1 VGTAHQQGFRQI
13 TVGWAGLN
21 EISSINGIDLIN
33 PPLRI
38 FVAITSLMLTTICL
52 ALISAATILFFTR
65 RGLRYLRYFQQEEYN
80 GTRFK
85 DWFIEKR
92 TFDTKGTLIALLAAA
107 LSKFATGGD
116 MVICLVIC
124 LLAAAALI
132 SIGFTEEDP
141 RKVGKIK
148 LNMTDRAT
156 AIYNLALGLN
166 AIATLLVITATYF
179 LGAGESI
186 AIYWLV
192 GLGLIQTSPIWIVI
206 ANAIL
211 WPNEFKKQQA
221 FLQEAKDILAEYQP
235 YTIGITG
242 SYGKTST
249 KAILGGIL
257 EAIEPTFWTPGS
269 INTEMGITRQI
280 RENLKPQQQ
289 IAIVEM
295 GAYQIGSIAKLCRF
309 TPPNAGLVTAVG
321 VMHLERFGGAD
332 NIYKAKCEL
341 AQAIPAN
348 GLLVCNGDNPG
359 ARKMATEYPKATTLL
374 YGLEPEIGHLDCWMS
389 DIDAKMAGTNFIIH
403 WQGKEYPGFT
413 KLLGVPML
421 SNLVGAFTMACALGK
436 DPDYVIAAIYNVEP
450 ANNRLNL
457 RKNGDGFILDD
468 SYNSN
473 PIGFASALDVLEALE
488 GGRKILMT
496 PGMVELGD
504 IQAAENRQVALKA
517 ASICDLAIVVGTTNQ
532 EALKAGLLEG
542 GLAADKLMEFPDRDA
557 ALAYLTSPEH
567 RQAKDMILIENDLP
581 DLYEAIAKF

>member
-1 VGTAHQQGFRQI
+1 
-13 TVGWAGLN
+13 
-21 EISSINGIDLIN
+21 
-33 PPLRI
+33 
-38 FVAITSLMLTTICL
+38 MLTTICL
-52 ALISAATILFFTR
+52 TIISAATILFFTR
-65 RGLRYLRYFQQEEYN
+65 RALRYLRYFQQEEYN
-80 GTRFK
+80 GSRFK
-85 DWFIEKR
+85 AWFLEKR
-92 TFDTKGTLIALLAAA
+92 TFDTKGSLVAIAAA
-107 LSKFATGGD
+107 GLSRFAAGGD
-116 MVICLVIC
+116 MVVCVAICFFAAVVLVW
-124 LLAAAALI
+124 
-132 SIGFTEEDP
+132 IGFGEEDP
-141 RKVGKIK
+141 REVGKIK
-148 LNMTDRAT
+148 LKMTDRAT
-156 AIYNLALGLN
+156 AIYNLGLGLV
-166 AIATLLVITATYF
+166 AIATILIISGVYF

-186 AIYWLV
+186 YIYWLV
-192 GLGLIQTSPIWIVI
+192 AIGLIQSAPIWIVV
-206 ANAIL
+206 ANSIL
-211 WPNEFKKQQA
+211 WPQELQKQQA
-221 FLQEAKDILAEYQP
+221 FLQEAKDILADYQP

-249 KAILGGIL
+249 KAILGSIL

-280 RENLKPQQQ
+280 RENLKPQQE
-289 IAIVEM
+289 IAIIEM

-321 VMHLERFGGAD
+321 VMHLERFGGAE

-341 AQAIPAN
+341 PQAIPAD

-359 ARKMATEYPKATTLL
+359 ARQMAGEYPKATTLL

-389 DIDAKMAGTNFIIH
+389 DIDANMSGTNFVIH

-421 SNLVGAFTMACALGK
+421 SNLVGAFTMVCALGK
-436 DPDYVIAAIYNVEP
+436 DPDYVIAAIYNLEP

-473 PIGFASALDVLEALE
+473 PIGFASALEVLDALE

-504 IQAAENRQVALKA
+504 IQAEENRQVALKA
-517 ASICDLAIVVGTTNQ
+517 ASICDLALVIGDTNK

-542 GLAADKLMEFPDRDA
+542 GLAPEKLMEFPNRDL

-581 DLYEAIAKF
+581 DLYEAIAGF

>member
-1 VGTAHQQGFRQI
+1 
-13 TVGWAGLN
+13 
-21 EISSINGIDLIN
+21 
-33 PPLRI
+33 
-38 FVAITSLMLTTICL
+38 MLTIICL
-52 ALISAATILFFTR
+52 TLISAATIIFFTR

-80 GTRFK
+80 STRFK
-85 DWFIEKR
+85 DWFLEKR
-92 TFDTKGTLIALLAAA
+92 AFDTKGSLVALSAAA
-107 LSKFATGGD
+107 LSGFATGGD
-116 MVICLVIC
+116 MVLCLAICAGACAVLVF
-124 LLAAAALI
+124 L
-132 SIGFTEEDP
+132 GFSEEDP

-148 LNMTDRAT
+148 LKMTDRAT
-156 AIYNLALGLN
+156 AIYNLALGLE
-166 AIATLLVITATYF
+166 AIATILIITGGYF
-179 LGAGESI
+179 LGASDNI
-186 AIYWLV
+186 YIYWLIAV
-192 GLGLIQTSPIWIVI
+192 GLIQSAPIWIAI
-206 ANAIL
+206 ANSIL

-221 FLQEAKDILAEYQP
+221 FLQEAKDILADYKP

-249 KAILGGIL
+249 KSILGNIL

-280 RENLKPQQQ
+280 RENMKPQQE
-289 IAIVEM
+289 IAIIEM

-321 VMHLERFGGAD
+321 VMHLERFGGVE

-341 AQAIPAN
+341 AQAIPAD

-359 ARKMATEYPKATTLL
+359 ARQMAIDYPKATTLL

-389 DIDAKMAGTNFIIH
+389 DINASIDGTTFVIH
-403 WQGKEYPGFT
+403 WQGQAYPGFT
-413 KLLGVPML
+413 KLLGAPML
-421 SNLVGAFTMACALGK
+421 SNLVGSFAMACALGK
-436 DPDYVIAAIYNVEP
+436 DPDYVIAAIHNIEP
-450 ANNRLNL
+450 ANSRLNL

-473 PIGFASALDVLEALE
+473 PIGFASALEVLEVLE

-517 ASICDLAIVVGTTNQ
+517 ASICDLAIVVGDTNKD
-532 EALKAGLLEG
+532 ALKAGLLEG
-542 GLAADKLMEFPDRDA
+542 GLAPEKLMEFPNRDL

-567 RQAKDMILIENDLP
+567 RQAKDLILIENDLP
-581 DLYEAIAKF
+581 DLYEAIARF

>member
-1 VGTAHQQGFRQI
+1 
-13 TVGWAGLN
+13 
-21 EISSINGIDLIN
+21 
-33 PPLRI
+33 
-38 FVAITSLMLTTICL
+38 MLTLICL
-52 ALISAATILFFTR
+52 TVISAATILFFTR

-80 GTRFK
+80 STRFK
-85 DWFIEKR
+85 DWFLEKSA
-92 TFDTKGTLIALLAAA
+92 FDKKGTLVALIAAA
-107 LSKFATGGD
+107 ASKFATGGD
-116 MVICLVIC
+116 MTSCLIVC
-124 LLAAAALI
+124 LIAAAALVFV
-132 SIGFTEEDP
+132 GFSEEDP
-141 RKVGKIK
+141 RVVGKIK

-156 AIYNLALGLN
+156 AIYNLALGLY
-166 AIATLLVITATYF
+166 AIAVISIISGAYF
-179 LGAGESI
+179 LGLGDS
-186 AIYWLV
+186 IYWYWLIAV
-192 GLGLIQTSPIWIVI
+192 GLVQSSPIWIVI
-206 ANAIL
+206 ANSIL

-221 FLQEAKDILAEYQP
+221 FLQEAKDILADYQP

-289 IAIVEM
+289 IAIIEM

-341 AQAIPAN
+341 AQAVPQN
-348 GLLVCNGDNPG
+348 GILICNGDNPG
-359 ARKMATEYPKATTLL
+359 ARQMAMEYPKDTTIL
-374 YGLEPEIGHLDCWMS
+374 YGLEPEQGHLDCWMS
-389 DIDAKMAGTNFIIH
+389 DIDANIEGTKFVIH

-421 SNLVGAFTMACALGK
+421 SNLVGAFAMACALGK

-473 PIGFASALDVLEALE
+473 PIGFASALEVLEALE

-504 IQAAENRQVALKA
+504 IQAEENRQVALKA
-517 ASICDLAIVVGTTNQ
+517 ASICDLAIVVGDTNK
-532 EALKAGLLEG
+532 EALVAGLKEG
-542 GLAADKLMEFPDRDA
+542 GLSDDKLMKFPNRDL
-557 ALAYLTSPEH
+557 ALAYLTSKEH
-567 RQAKDMILIENDLP
+567 RQAKDLILIENDLP
-581 DLYEAIAKF
+581 DLYEDIAGF

>member
-1 VGTAHQQGFRQI
+1 
-13 TVGWAGLN
+13 
-21 EISSINGIDLIN
+21 
-33 PPLRI
+33 
-38 FVAITSLMLTTICL
+38 MLTIICL
-52 ALISAATILFFTR
+52 TVISAALIFFFAR

-85 DWFIEKR
+85 NWFLETG
-92 TFDTKGTLIALLAAA
+92 TFDRKGTSISLVAAA
-107 LSKFATGGD
+107 LTRFATGGE
-116 MVICLVIC
+116 MTTCLVIC
-124 LLAAAALI
+124 LFAAATLVFV
-132 SIGFTEEDP
+132 GFKEEDP

-156 AIYNLALGLN
+156 AIYNLALGLY
-166 AIATLLVITATYF
+166 AIAVISFIVGTYAI
-179 LGAGESI
+179 GAGDN
-186 AIYWLV
+186 IYWYWLLAV
-192 GLGLIQTSPIWIVI
+192 LLIQSTPIWIVI

-211 WPNEFKKQQA
+211 WPNELKKQQA
-221 FLQEAKDILAEYQP
+221 FLQDAKNILADYQP

-249 KAILGGIL
+249 KAILGSIL

-280 RENLKPQQQ
+280 REQLKPQQEL
-289 IAIVEM
+289 AIIEM
-295 GAYQIGSIAKLCRF
+295 GAYQIGSIAKLCRL

-341 AQAIPAN
+341 PQAIPQE

-359 ARKMATEYPKATTLL
+359 ARKMATEYKKDTTLL
-374 YGLEPEIGHLDCWMS
+374 YGLEPELGHLDCWMS
-389 DIDAKMAGTNFIIH
+389 DIQATPEGTTFTIN
-403 WQGKEYPGFT
+403 WQGKAYPGFT
-413 KLLGVPML
+413 KMLGVPML

-436 DPDYVIAAIYNVEP
+436 DPDYVIAAIYNIEP

-473 PIGFASALDVLEALE
+473 PIGFASALEVLDVFD

-504 IQAAENRQVALKA
+504 VQTEENRQVALKA
-517 ASICDLAIVVGTTNQ
+517 AGICDLVLVIGDTNKA
-532 EALKAGLLEG
+532 ALKAGLKEG
-542 GLAADKLMEFPDRDA
+542 GLSDDRLMEFPNRDA

-567 RQAKDMILIENDLP
+567 RKPKDTILIENDLP
-581 DLYEAIAKF
+581 DLYEAIARF

>member
-1 VGTAHQQGFRQI
+1 
-13 TVGWAGLN
+13 
-21 EISSINGIDLIN
+21 
-33 PPLRI
+33 
-38 FVAITSLMLTTICL
+38 MLTIICL
-52 ALISAATILFFTR
+52 TLISAAIILFFTN
-65 RGLRYLRYFQQEEYN
+65 RGLRYLQYFQQEEYN
-80 GTRFK
+80 STRFK
-85 DWFIEKR
+85 NWLLEKR
-92 TFDTKGTLIALLAAA
+92 AFDTRGTLIALIAAA

-116 MVICLVIC
+116 MVICVGICIIAAITLV
-124 LLAAAALI
+124 LV
-132 SIGFTEEDP
+132 GFQEEDP

-148 LNMTDRAT
+148 LKMTDRAT
-156 AIYNLALGLN
+156 AIYNLALGLY
-166 AIATLLVITATYF
+166 AIAVIGSIGGLYA
-179 LGAGESI
+179 LGAGDNIS
-186 AIYWLV
+186 AYWL
-192 GLGLIQTSPIWIVI
+192 LAFGLIQSTPIWISI

-211 WPNEFKKQQA
+211 WPNELKKQQA
-221 FLQEAKDILAEYQP
+221 FLQEAKDILADYRP

-280 RENLKPQQQ
+280 RENLKEQQEL
-289 IAIVEM
+289 AIIEM

-321 VMHLERFGGAD
+321 IMHLERFGGAE

-341 AQAIPAN
+341 AQAIPAD

-359 ARKMATEYPKATTLL
+359 ARQMAIEYPKATTLL
-374 YGLEPEIGHLDCWMS
+374 YGLEPEIGHLDCWMT
-389 DIDAKMAGTNFIIH
+389 DIDAKIEGTTFTIH
-403 WQGKEYPGFT
+403 WQGKAYPGFT
-413 KLLGVPML
+413 KLLGAPML

-436 DPDYVIAAIYNVEP
+436 DPDYVIAAIYNVES
-450 ANNRLNL
+450 ANYRLNL

-473 PIGFASALDVLEALE
+473 PVGFASALEVLEVLE

-504 IQAAENRQVALKA
+504 VQVAENRQVALKA
-517 ASICDLAIVVGTTNQ
+517 ASICDLVLIIGDTNK
-532 EALKAGLLEG
+532 EALKAGLADG
-542 GLAADKLMEFPDRDA
+542 GLPAEKLMEFPNRDE
-557 ALAYLTSPEH
+557 ALAYLTSKEH
-567 RQAKDMILIENDLP
+567 RQAKDLILIENDLP

>member
-1 VGTAHQQGFRQI
+1 
-13 TVGWAGLN
+13 
-21 EISSINGIDLIN
+21 
-33 PPLRI
+33 
-38 FVAITSLMLTTICL
+38 MLTLICL
-52 ALISAATILFFTR
+52 TVISAATILFFTR

-85 DWFIEKR
+85 DWFLEKSA
-92 TFDTKGTLIALLAAA
+92 FDKKGTLVALIAAA
-107 LSKFATGGD
+107 ASKFATGGD
-116 MVICLVIC
+116 MTLCLIVC
-124 LLAAAALI
+124 LIAAAAFVFV
-132 SIGFTEEDP
+132 GFSEEDP
-141 RKVGKIK
+141 RVVGKIK

-156 AIYNLALGLN
+156 AIYNLALGLY
-166 AIATLLVITATYF
+166 AIAVISIISGAYF
-179 LGAGESI
+179 LGLGESI
-186 AIYWLV
+186 YWYWLIAV
-192 GLGLIQTSPIWIVI
+192 GLVQSSPIWIVI
-206 ANAIL
+206 ANSIL

-221 FLQEAKDILAEYQP
+221 FLQEAKDILADYQP

-289 IAIVEM
+289 IAIIEM

-321 VMHLERFGGAD
+321 VMHLERFGGAE

-341 AQAIPAN
+341 AQAVPQN
-348 GLLVCNGDNPG
+348 GILICNGDNPG
-359 ARKMATEYPKATTLL
+359 ARQMAMEYPKDTTIL
-374 YGLEPEIGHLDCWMS
+374 YGLEPEQGHLDCWMS
-389 DIDAKMAGTNFIIH
+389 DIDANIEGTKFIIH

-421 SNLVGAFTMACALGK
+421 SNLVGAFAMACALGK

-473 PIGFASALDVLEALE
+473 PIGFASALEVLEALE

-504 IQAAENRQVALKA
+504 IQAEENRQVALKA
-517 ASICDLAIVVGTTNQ
+517 ASICDLAIVVGDTNK
-532 EALKAGLLEG
+532 EALVAGLKEG
-542 GLAADKLMEFPDRDA
+542 GLSDDKLMEFPNRDL
-557 ALAYLTSPEH
+557 ALAYLTSKEH
-567 RQAKDMILIENDLP
+567 RQAKDLILIENDLP
-581 DLYEAIAKF
+581 DLYEDIAGF

>member
-1 VGTAHQQGFRQI
+1 
-13 TVGWAGLN
+13 
-21 EISSINGIDLIN
+21 
-33 PPLRI
+33 
-38 FVAITSLMLTTICL
+38 MLTTICL
-52 ALISAATILFFTR
+52 TLISAAIILFFTS

-80 GTRFK
+80 STRFK
-85 DWFIEKR
+85 DWLLEKR
-92 TFDTKGTLIALLAAA
+92 AFDTKGTLIALIAAA

-116 MVICLVIC
+116 MLICVGICLI
-124 LLAAAALI
+124 AAITLVLV
-132 SIGFTEEDP
+132 GFQEEDP

-148 LNMTDRAT
+148 LKMTDRAT
-156 AIYNLALGLN
+156 AIYNLALGLY
-166 AIATLLVITATYF
+166 AIVVILSISGLYA
-179 LGAGESI
+179 LAGDNIS
-186 AIYWLV
+186 AYWL
-192 GLGLIQTSPIWIVI
+192 LAFGLIQSTPIWISI

-221 FLQEAKDILAEYQP
+221 FLQEAKDILAEYRP

-280 RENLKPQQQ
+280 RENLKEQQEL
-289 IAIVEM
+289 AIIEM

-321 VMHLERFGGAD
+321 IMHLERFGGAE

-341 AQAIPAN
+341 AQAIPAD

-374 YGLEPEIGHLDCWMS
+374 YGLEPEIGHLDCWMT
-389 DIDAKMAGTNFIIH
+389 DIDAKIEGTTFTIH
-403 WQGKEYPGFT
+403 WQGKAYPGFT

-436 DPDYVIAAIYNVEP
+436 DPDYVIAAIYNVES
-450 ANNRLNL
+450 ANYRLNL

-473 PIGFASALDVLEALE
+473 PVGFASALEVLEVLD

-504 IQAAENRQVALKA
+504 IQAEENRQVALKA
-517 ASICDLAIVVGTTNQ
+517 ASICDLVLVIGDTNKA
-532 EALKAGLLEG
+532 ALKAGLAEG
-542 GLAADKLMEFPDRDA
+542 GLPAEKLMEFPNRDE
-557 ALAYLTSPEH
+557 ALAYLTSKEH
-567 RQAKDMILIENDLP
+567 RQAKDLILIENDLP